1 MKMRS
6 LLIALLLAATIL
18 TGGKAEAQEK
28 KFGAKGGLNLSN
40 LSLEDND
47 DSNLRTGFHVGVW
60 AGFPIATNLSIQPE
74 LQYSSDG
81 TRWLQET
88 SEYTADASLKL
99 DYIELPVNLVY
110 HLSRDVDFQV
120 GPYVA
125 FLASASSESTLKTGS
140 SSLNLI
146 SDLDKDNFKSTDFG
160 LQAGMR
166 FYLKPIYIGFGYK
179 LGLTEVANDN
189 ARNYFGDAANRSI
202 RLSVGYAF

>member
-1 MKMRS
+1 MRS

-18 TGGKAEAQEK
+18 TGGKAEAQDK
-28 KFGAKGGLNLSN
+28 RFGVKGGLNLSN

-47 DSNLRTGFHVGVW
+47 DSNLRTGFHVGIW

-81 TRWLQET
+81 TRWLQES
-88 SEYTADASLKL
+88 SEYSADASLKL
-99 DYIELPVNLVY
+99 DYIELPISLVY
-110 HLSRDVDFQV
+110 NLSRDVDFHL

-125 FLASASSESTLKTGS
+125 FLANASSEATLKTGS
-140 SSLNLI
+140 STLNLI

-160 LQAGMR
+160 MQAGMR
-166 FYLKPIYIGFGYK
+166 FHLNPIYIGFGYK
-179 LGLTEVANDN
+179 LGLTEVAQDN

-202 RLSVGYAF
+202 RLSVGYTF

>member
-1 MKMRS
+1 MKS
-6 LLIALLLAATIL
+6 LFFILLLAATIL

-28 KFGAKGGLNLSN
+28 RFGVKGGLNLSN

-60 AGFPIATNLSIQPE
+60 AGFPIATNLSLQPE

-88 SEYTADASLKL
+88 SEYSADASLKL
-99 DYIELPVNLVY
+99 DYIELPVSLVY
-110 HLSRDVDFQV
+110 NLSRDVDFHL

-125 FLASASSESTLKTGS
+125 FLASASSEATLKTGS
-140 SSLNLI
+140 STLNLI

-160 LQAGMR
+160 MQAGMR
-166 FYLKPIYIGFGYK
+166 FHLNPIYIGFGYK
-179 LGLTEVANDN
+179 LGLTEVAQDN

-202 RLSVGYAF
+202 RLSVGYTF

>member
-1 MKMRS
+1 MKA
-6 LLIALLLAATIL
+6 LFIAIIVAATLL
-18 TGGKAEAQEK
+18 TGGTAEAQEK
-28 KFGAKGGLNLSN
+28 KFGVKGGLNLSN
-40 LSLEDND
+40 LSMEDND

-81 TRWLQET
+81 THWLQET
-88 SEYTADASLKL
+88 SEYSADASLKL

-110 HLSRDVDFQV
+110 HLAKDVDFHL

-125 FLASASSESTLKTGS
+125 FLANASSEATLKTGS

-166 FYLKPIYIGFGYK
+166 FHLNPIYIGFGYK

-189 ARNYFGDAANRSI
+189 AQNYFGDAANRSI
-202 RLSVGYAF
+202 RLSVGFTF